1 MRGAGHTGAVWRLP
15 ISERR
20 LRQRR
25 QRERDRE
32 RERERE
38 RERAHMRSR
47 HRAAG
52 CKTTSVA
59 RTHAR
64 TTKVADPRRVVARK
78 SETNARR
85 RALVIASL
93 VKIVGEERPIK
104 ETELAPGICS
114 LPPPPPP
121 PPPPPRGG
129 LSAIAMANRGTGG
142 LRMTNASIDAR
153 PNRPIA
159 SIAWPFSL
167 PVPRF
172 LPSSSPPRSPAALSP
187 SIATK
192 RVKRAR

>member
-1 MRGAGHTGAVWRLP
+1 VFQPRP
-15 ISERR
+15 
-20 LRQRR
+20 
-25 QRERDRE
+25 RE
-32 RERERE
+32 RERERKTE
-38 RERAHMRSR
+38 SARAPR
-47 HRAAG
+47 HRAAAA

-59 RTHAR
+59 RTQAR

-85 RALVIASL
+85 RALVIAPL

-104 ETELAPGICS
+104 ETELALGICS

-121 PPPPPRGG
+121 PPPSGGGG

-142 LRMTNASIDAR
+142 LRMTNTSIDAR
-153 PNRPIA
+153 PNRRRPRRRPIA

-167 PVPRF
+167 PVQRF
-172 LPSSSPPRSPAALSP
+172 LPSPLPLPSPRPPAALSP
-187 SIATK
+187 SIAAK